1 MVIHRM
7 QLHSK
12 HHGWLLVIGLVYLTM
27 CPHSYEVTAG
37 VFEYSAISSRI
48 ISLDQKNHRDA
59 HDKMPHTMA
68 ELAISG
74 NTVAAESA
82 HLLCRVYE
90 EPKIIKAPPLA
101 NIKLQ
106 L

>member
-1 MVIHRM
+1 MK
-7 QLHSK
+7 LHSK
-12 HHGWLLVIGLVYLTM
+12 HPGFFLVIGLMYLTM

-48 ISLDQKNHRDA
+48 ESLDQKNHRDA
-59 HDKMPHTMA
+59 HDKMPHSMA
-68 ELAISG
+68 EIAFGG

-90 EPKIIKAPPLA
+90 NPTIIKAPPLA
-101 NIKLQ
+101 SIKLR

>member
-1 MVIHRM
+1 MDKHRM
-7 QLHSK
+7 KLHSK
-12 HHGWLLVIGLVYLTM
+12 HPGLFLILGLVYLTM
-27 CPHSYEVTAG
+27 CPHSYEVIAG
-37 VFEYSAISSRI
+37 VFEYNAIGSRI

-68 ELAISG
+68 GLAFSG
-74 NTVAAESA
+74 NTVAAELA
-82 HLLCRVYE
+82 HLLCRAYE
-90 EPKIIKAPPLA
+90 GPKIIKATPLA